1 MDWMKNNVELVV
13 PGTRIRGI
21 VVGNEVLG
29 GGDHEL
35 WEILLPSVK
44 NIHTD
49 LDLLHLADDE
59 VSSPHSAGGDP
70 EHIDINYAIFKN
82 NAGIEDAKTKLH
94 YDNMFEEQIDVTYTA
109 LEKAGFEK
117 MEVIVLETGWD
128 SNGEA
133 NEAGAMLSNV
143 RTYNLNF
150 RKRLVKK
157 KGTPYRPNS
166 ERDLPFCPSAIS
178 EIPNH
183 LIKACTALGD
193 FGEESSLPTLW
204 DALPTIVVVGGQ
216 SSGKSSVLESV
227 VGKDFLPRGSG
238 IVTRHPLV
246 LQLHKI
252 EEAVNFTLIDLPG
265 LTKIVVEGQSNS
277 IVQDIENTMMSNP
290 ESIRMATDSMKYMKV
305 EDLRHAGEQLKSTR
319 PDEMAE
325 ILEANN
331 RNNNTL
337 PPPWAIAV
345 MFILGF
351 NEFMT
356 LLRNPLWLLVIFVG
370 YLLFKAL
377 WVQLDKSGI
386 LSLSMKF
393 LPTVTNLLRKLV
405 EEGQKPVAT
414 QSQVLGSFQGVV
426 SSSGSS
432 GVIMENG
439 NGTEMES
446 RAMLQAFT
454 CHPRQVDSRP

>member
-1 MDWMKNNVELVV
+1 MRFQAHIPLVGSLV
-13 PGTRIRGI
+13 R
-21 VVGNEVLG
+21 
-29 GGDHEL
+29 
-35 WEILLPSVK
+35 S
-44 NIHTD
+44 
-49 LDLLHLADDE
+49 LHFYISTYPFLTYI
-59 VSSPHSAGGDP
+59 SDP
-70 EHIDINYAIFKN
+70 EHIDINYAIFIN
-82 NAGIEDAKTKLH
+82 NTGIEDTKTKLH
-94 YDNMFEEQIDVTYTA
+94 YDNMFEAQIDVTYTA

-117 MEVIVLETGWD
+117 MEVIVLETGWA

-133 NEAGAMLSNV
+133 NEAGAMLSNA
-143 RTYNLNF
+143 RTYNLNIL
-150 RKRLVKK
+150 KRLVKK

-166 ERDLPFCPSAIS
+166 ERDSPFCPSAIS

-227 VGKDFLPRGSG
+227 VGKDFLPRGS
-238 IVTRHPLV
+238 
-246 LQLHKI
+246 
-252 EEAVNFTLIDLPG
+252 AVNFTLIDLPG

-277 IVQDIENTMMSNP
+277 IVQDIENTVRSYIEKMMSNP

-325 ILEANN
+325 IGEKMANATPEELAAMHSRVYAQLTYELNAAQMLKKQEANN
-331 RNNNTL
+331 RNNNML

-386 LSLSMKF
+386 LSLSLKF

-414 QSQVLGSFQGVV
+414 QPQVLGSFQGVV

-432 GVIMENG
+432 GVTMENG

-454 CHPRQVDSRP
+454 CHPGHVDSRP